1 MKHDPLPKW
10 EYNVYLLL
18 SLGIHFYAFYEAYLS
33 SREHE
38 DRLDEVVGLEPD
50 LSLWGLKKDVTDFE
64 WTFWMEWAYSWIIW
78 LMLGHALVSQI
89 GRIFW
94 GKHRW
99 QFLMAYGVAAC
110 WWVLGMRGLAAV
122 FLNAVIFYMI
132 AKLRAPLLTWLSS
145 ALMLFMLHNETV
157 ENTQRGWYGTEN
169 EYYLLQFTLT
179 VRCLF
184 YTSFC
189 LEYKDRQSPDS
200 SNSNSFLS
208 MLVYAFYYPLF
219 HNGPI
224 IPFNEFSKQMQ
235 RQDARLPDFPLAGL
249 AADVL
254 RLLLWWCLAEL
265 MIRVTYMHAMYSDYP
280 VLEEVS
286 YWTLGGLALAQ
297 VLFFY
302 VKYLVLYGFPALIMQ
317 LDGLAAPA
325 LPRCVSTMHC
335 FSGIWRC
342 FDVGLHR
349 FLVRYIYIPM
359 GGSHSGAGGML
370 LATALTFVFVC
381 YWHGGHGYLWYWAGL
396 NCAGIIVEQTVRK
409 LLSLP
414 SIQERIDRHLSPRT
428 FRQLHAALASV
439 SLAMLILT
447 NLVFLGG
454 EEVGRIYW
462 DRLFVRSW
470 PWVPLAVLSCL
481 YCFTQVGIEWSLF
494 LFPRYKYK
502 FPLCARTASE
512 R

>member
-94 GKHRW
+94 GK
-99 QFLMAYGVAAC
+99 
-110 WWVLGMRGLAAV
+110 
-122 FLNAVIFYMI
+122 
-132 AKLRAPLLTWLSS
+132 
-145 ALMLFMLHNETV
+145 
-157 ENTQRGWYGTEN
+157 RGWYGTEN